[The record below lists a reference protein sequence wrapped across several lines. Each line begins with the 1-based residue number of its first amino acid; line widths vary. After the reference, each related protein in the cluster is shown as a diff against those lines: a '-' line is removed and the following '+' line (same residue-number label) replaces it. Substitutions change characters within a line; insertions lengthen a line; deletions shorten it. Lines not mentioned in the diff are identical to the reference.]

1 MLYTLTFRVFLLS
14 VATSPRI
21 MALEAFKK
29 IQHRQMCTPGVFDC
43 TPGMSSLL
51 CACAP
56 MYLAAVAA
64 YLWSA
69 ERKVLTSMDRDS
81 MGYVDMDKRG

>member
-1 MLYTLTFRVFLLS
+1 MLDTLTFRVFLLS
-14 VATSPRI
+14 VATSAWV

-69 ERKVLTSMDRDS
+69 ERKVLTREREDS
-81 MGYVDMDKRG
+81 IGY